1 MTDSQFGVLVTA
13 LLGLAGSIG
22 ATVRWAVNR
31 LVRTVDN
38 NQAAM
43 LVALGNNT
51 TAMIENTK
59 SNTRL
64 EVKIE
69 AIADWAESHPTPPLG
84 VPIMDPR
91 GPARPVHRPTPAV
104 PVSRTPVRG
113 VQPLPPLPRG
123 KTRNEDR

>member
-1 MTDSQFGVLVTA
+1 MTDNQFGVLITA

-31 LVRTVDN
+31 FVRTVDN
-38 NQAAM
+38 NQAVM
-43 LVALGNNT
+43 VTALTNNT
-51 TAMIENTK
+51 QAMIQHTA

-84 VPIMDPR
+84 VPVVDPH
-91 GPARPVHRPTPAV
+91 GPARPMHRPTPAA
-104 PVSRTPVRG
+104 PMSRTPVRG
-113 VQPLPPLPRG
+113 VPLPPLPRG